1 MPIDPGLV
9 GLAVAVV
16 TGLFTWLG
24 VRTSNK
30 GNLKTEY
37 VKVTSDLFGEY
48 RNLKDEIKEAADEQ
62 RERMEAR
69 LAEEQAK
76 REEFEQRLTDKFDE
90 VIIHFGIYVEWAKAG
105 AKPPA
110 PFIPQWI
117 YEKISQVFKLED

>member
-1 MPIDPGLV
+1 MPIDPGWV

-48 RNLKDEIKEAADEQ
+48 RNL
-62 RERMEAR
+62 
-69 LAEEQAK
+69 
-76 REEFEQRLTDKFDE
+76 
-90 VIIHFGIYVEWAKAG
+90 
-105 AKPPA
+105 
-110 PFIPQWI
+110 
-117 YEKISQVFKLED
+117 